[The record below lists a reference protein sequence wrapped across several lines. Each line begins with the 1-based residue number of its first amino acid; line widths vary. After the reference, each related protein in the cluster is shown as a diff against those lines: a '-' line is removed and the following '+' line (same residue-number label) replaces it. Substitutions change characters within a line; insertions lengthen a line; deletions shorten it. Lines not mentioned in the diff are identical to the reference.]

1 MSNVLNEEK
10 QQQVIVL
17 GQLGWSLRRIEQQTG
32 VRRETVSAYLKAAGI
47 AVRGPGRWGR
57 ATPTHVPPTDSSA
70 AKPAN
75 EVITDSGAKTPEN
88 PPPKP
93 SNPSPSASTCEPYR
107 ETIELWLDRG
117 RNATAIWQDLID
129 QHGYSGGYQTVNRFV
144 RKLRGAHPPQAVG
157 IILTAPGEEAQVDYG
172 TGPMV
177 RDEKSGKYRRT
188 RLFVMTLGYS
198 RKSVRLLVFRSSSQ
212 TWAELHEKAFR
223 RLGGSPRVVVLD
235 NLREGVLKADL
246 YDPTLNPLYRD
257 VLSHYGVVA
266 MPCRVRDPDRKGKVE
281 SGVGHAAENP
291 APGSALREL
300 GRGPSLSRSLGTTL
314 G

>member
-10 QQQVIVL
+10 QQQIIVL

-57 ATPTHVPPTDSSA
+57 GTRPPTHVPPTDWSA

-75 EVITDSGAKTPEN
+75 EVITDSGEKTPEN
-88 PPPKP
+88 PPPQS
-93 SNPSPSASTCEPYR
+93 SNPSPSASACEPYR
-107 ETIELWLDRG
+107 ETIESWLDRG
-117 RNATAIWQDLID
+117 RNAMAIWQDLVD
-129 QHGYSGGYQTVNRFV
+129 QHGYGGGYQTVNRFV
-144 RKLRGAHPPQAVG
+144 RKLRGAHSPKAVG

-177 RDEKSGKYRRT
+177 REDKSSKYRRT

-212 TWAELHEKAFR
+212 TWAELHEGA
-223 RLGGSPRVVVLD
+223 
-235 NLREGVLKADL
+235 EI
-246 YDPTLNPLYRD
+246 
-257 VLSHYGVVA
+257 
-266 MPCRVRDPDRKGKVE
+266 
-281 SGVGHAAENP
+281 VGQ
-291 APGSALREL
+291 
-300 GRGPSLSRSLGTTL
+300 RSLGRTEL
-314 G
+314 CSCFINDLIAEKGVLRP